1 MSNSSDMKPNM
12 KNRMPYDTPEG
23 FFDDMQKKLLAIPQR
38 EDGLLSRRDSLTGR
52 ILRGR
57 PVFSWR
63 VAGTTIGA
71 LAVAALAVFVLLRQP
86 SDGGL
91 DACAE
96 DVLAATMQSE
106 QIEEYLADSG
116 ISVYQLTDYLD

>member
-1 MSNSSDMKPNM
+1 MKSNMIDSM

-23 FFDDMQKKLLAIPQR
+23 FFDDMQKKLLAIPQC

-52 ILRGR
+52 MLRGR

-63 VAGTTIGA
+63 VAGTAVGA
-71 LAVAALAVFVLLRQP
+71 LAAAALAVFVMLRHP
-86 SDGGL
+86 SNGGL

-96 DVLAATMQSE
+96 DVLAATMQAE